1 MNRKK
6 EKTKTDSI
14 PGPVPQAEGNPSNL
28 CTHNATSCGLLC
40 GGRMKGN
47 KNGHLTLSTINTNTQ
62 NTMKR
67 TFLLLMI
74 ILPLLAQA
82 QTYDTISGPN
92 GRHHRYHYS
101 AWFDTCGVWND
112 TQSRYS
118 SGHPEVPGGIYINY
132 YSSTP
137 WCRTNQFGG
146 PVYPPRS
153 NAKAEYV
160 PQVSALKGVAVLTTD
175 KEGHLFDWRTPSN
188 YSVTEATSDTLAPD
202 TCMVFKVVNGDIA
215 VLGSARW
222 DTATPKIYKVP
233 WHEDS
238 LHSGYAYIKV
248 FEVYFKTPFEV
259 SDTFYISG
267 SPYNQEV
274 DTLLVGH
281 YLHPPLTY
289 AQFCGHPLPGD
300 PCRTPEGESGYL
312 RINGYDV
319 IWGGDKPTLAPGMR
333 DKQQWGA
340 FLPILSDEH
349 VALVTRSD
357 NEEMGTVG
365 TWYRSVLRWTTQTI
379 TAMPNTG
386 YKFTHWNDGNTENP
400 RRVLMDK
407 DSTFIA
413 YFAPKAQY
421 QVAVSTESPEV
432 GYATG
437 GGTYYEDD
445 IATLEAFPASDQYR
459 FSFWGDGNT
468 TNPRYHVVNGDTS
481 FIAFF
486 REVTAIEEVDGTQG
500 LFTLTPNPTTGKVT
514 VTVAQP
520 APKCELTLRDAAGHE
535 VMRTPMPAE
544 RPSMTL
550 DLSSL
555 PAGAYFVTLT
565 TPTATSTQRLVV
577 K

>member
-1 MNRKK
+1 M
-6 EKTKTDSI
+6 
-14 PGPVPQAEGNPSNL
+14 
-28 CTHNATSCGLLC
+28 
-40 GGRMKGN
+40 
-47 KNGHLTLSTINTNTQ
+47 
-62 NTMKR
+62 
-67 TFLLLMI
+67 FF
-74 ILPLLAQA
+74 LPLLAQA
-82 QTYDTISGPN
+82 QSYDTISGPN
-92 GRHHRYHYS
+92 GRYHKYYYS
-101 AWFDTCGVWND
+101 AWFDSCGIWND
-112 TQSRYS
+112 TQTRFRNF
-118 SGHPEVPGGIYINY
+118 HPEVPGSLMVHYLATFITDWSVGIKI
-132 YSSTP
+132 P
-137 WCRTNQFGG
+137 QV
-146 PVYPPRS
+146 P
-153 NAKAEYV
+153 AKTEYV
-160 PQVSALKGVAVLTTD
+160 PQISALKGVAVVTYD
-175 KEGHLFDWRTPSN
+175 SVGNPYNMFSN
-188 YSVTEATSDTLAPD
+188 CHVSEVTSDTLAPD
-202 TCMVFKVVNGDIA
+202 TCVVFTVDSNDMVILASG
-215 VLGSARW
+215 RW

-238 LHSGYAYIKV
+238 LHAGFAYLKV
-248 FEVYFKTPFEV
+248 FEVYFKTPIEV
-259 SDTFYISG
+259 SDTFYITG
-267 SPYNQEV
+267 TPYNMECNP
-274 DTLLVGH
+274 VGN
-281 YLHPPLTY
+281 YLHPPHFY
-289 AQFCGHPLPGD
+289 AQLCAENIPPDD
-300 PCRTPEGESGYL
+300 PCLPTLEEVEYRRTHPEQY
-312 RINGYDV
+312 V
-319 IWGGDKPTLAPGMR
+319 VTWGGNKPILNKVLSGFM
-333 DKQQWGA
+333 QWGG
-340 FLPILSDEH
+340 FFPIFAYDSVSLDLQTADS
-349 VALVTRSD
+349 VMGLVSPQPGLVPQWLTH
-357 NEEMGTVG
+357 
-365 TWYRSVLRWTTQTI
+365 TI
-379 TAMPNTG
+379 TAIPNTG

-468 TNPRYHVVNGDTS
+468 SNPRYHVVNGDTS
-481 FIAFF
+481 FVAFF

-514 VTVAQP
+514 ITVAQP
-520 APKCELTLRDAAGHE
+520 APQSVLTLRDAAGHE